1 VRRSV
6 SPLRP
11 AAAVPSTGPA
21 LRLLPRLTALRA
33 FAALVVFLFHLH
45 AHDIAS
51 LPWGVSAIGG
61 TGVAF
66 FFVLSGFVLAWGT
79 APDLPART
87 FYRRR
92 FARVYPSDAAT
103 LLIAMVV
110 PLVPGDRSVLA
121 AVANTLTVQAW
132 SFRDEIAYGMNGVSW
147 SLSCEAFFYAVFPL
161 AALVVRRLPRSLS
174 WSLTVVGLLVATA
187 AYLVRPGIADHFP
200 LVRVSEFLLGLVAG
214 ISVREGWR
222 PRIRGTVAGGVLV
235 LGLIAALAVTA
246 RLGAPVTNALV
257 AGPFLVLILHMAG
270 RDIAGRPGWLQW
282 RALVFA
288 GEVSFAFYLVHELV
302 IVNLIPLLPDRALLQ
317 VTVMSVV
324 AVLAAVAL
332 HLLVERPCNR
342 WLRDRAPSLALA
354 DPPARPA
361 G

>member
-1 VRRSV
+1 MRRLT
-6 SPLRP
+6 SPSRR
-11 AAAVPSTGPA
+11 AAAVTPAGPTS
-21 LRLLPRLTALRA
+21 RLLPRLTALRA

-45 AHDIAS
+45 WHDIAS
-51 LPWGVSAIGG
+51 LPFGVSAIGG

-92 FARVYPSDAAT
+92 FARVYPSDFVT
-103 LLIAMVV
+103 LLIAVVV
-110 PLVPGDRSVLA
+110 PLVPGDRSVAA
-121 AVANTLTVQAW
+121 AVANALTVQAW

-174 WSLTVVGLLVATA
+174 WSLAVVGLLLATA
-187 AYLVRPGIADHFP
+187 AYLIRPGVADHYP
-200 LVRVSEFLLGLVAG
+200 LVRISEFLLGLVAG
-214 ISVREGWR
+214 IAVRDGWR
-222 PRIRGTVAGGVLV
+222 PRIRGPVAWGVL
-235 LGLIAALAVTA
+235 LAGLAAAVVVTA

-257 AGPFLVLILHMAG
+257 AGPFLVLILYMAD
-270 RDIAGRPGWLQW
+270 RDITGAPGWLRS

-302 IVNLIPLLPDRALLQ
+302 IVNLIPFLPDHGLLQ
-317 VTVMSVV
+317 VTVMSAV
-324 AVLAAVAL
+324 AVAAAVAL

-354 DPPARPA
+354 DPPVRPA